1 MHRCNNSV
9 IPQDIR
15 AMQDVLTTAIEMH
28 QGGRLPQAAALY
40 QKILAQEK
48 ENAVAMHLLG
58 VLHHQQGDHAKAIEL
73 IGRAVAIRPNVP
85 AFHANLAEA
94 YRATGQLDRAAGCC
108 RAALGLWP
116 DYPEALCNLGLAL
129 QGLGKKTDAVVQFR
143 RALELRPEFATAHN
157 NLGIVLRELGQF
169 DEALEH
175 FRRAVELDP
184 NFAPARTNLG
194 QMLLDRGK
202 AEEAL
207 PHCEEAVRLQPNM
220 AALHHNLGNALR
232 AMERYVEARSSYL
245 EALRLEPD
253 LAQAQA
259 HLGLTL
265 LRDGQINDAMPW
277 LKRAVELDP
286 TNATFEEFLA
296 ELYVEREDPG
306 EAIPHF
312 ERALILSEE
321 ERPSVHLSLGWAL
334 QDEGRHAEA
343 REHYDTALRIQPD
356 SAAAH
361 LNIGGLSEEQGHMD
375 KAEEAFRSA
384 LRLQPNFPIPHAR
397 LSTLL
402 RGKLPDDDVE
412 ALERRLADPDL
423 AQAPRARLLFGLTH
437 VLDARGD
444 YARAG
449 ECLREANAISK
460 SLAKGN
466 REYVP
471 ADHDRFV
478 TGLLKTFDSGFFERV
493 GGLGHESRRP
503 VFVFGLPRSGTT
515 LIEQILASH
524 SRLHGA
530 GELRAARQ
538 TFEAIPAAVGLTGPP
553 MESIPHLDA
562 PAFRRLAE
570 QHLERLRLLAG
581 DRPDRVADKMPDNYM
596 YLGLMSAVFP
606 RATFIHCRR
615 NLRDIAVS
623 CWMTDFRS
631 IRWANDLEH
640 IASRFQQYRRLM
652 DHWEAVLPATIHH
665 VDYEETVTDTEAV
678 ARRLIA
684 ACGLEWEPACLEFH
698 RNERPI
704 RTASVTQV
712 RQPVYTRSVAR
723 WKNYEASLGELFA
736 KLPADQDREPESHGP
751 VASS

>member
-1 MHRCNNSV
+1 
-9 IPQDIR
+9 
-15 AMQDVLTTAIEMH
+15 MQDVLTTAIEMH
-28 QGGRLPQAAALY
+28 QAGRLTQAAALY
-40 QKILAQEK
+40 QKILSQEK
-48 ENAVAMHLLG
+48 DNAVAMHLLG
-58 VLHHQQGDHAKAIEL
+58 VLHHQQGDQAKAIEL
-73 IGRAVAIRPNVP
+73 IGRAVALRPNVP

-94 YRATGQLDRAAGCC
+94 YRATGQLERAAGCC

-129 QGLGKKTDAVVQFR
+129 QGLGKKAEAVTQFR

-175 FRRAVELDP
+175 FRRAVELEP
-184 NFAPARTNLG
+184 MFAPARTNLG
-194 QMLLDRGK
+194 QMLLDRGQ

-253 LAQAQA
+253 LAPAQA

-265 LRDGQINDAMPW
+265 LRDGQINDALPW

-286 TNATFEEFLA
+286 ANANFEEFLA

-312 ERALILSEE
+312 ERALSLSED
-321 ERPSVHLSLGWAL
+321 ERPGIHLSLGWAL

-343 REHYDTALRIQPD
+343 REHYETALRIQPD
-356 SAAAH
+356 SAAAQ
-361 LNIGGLSEEQGHMD
+361 LNIGGLSEEQGRMD
-375 KAEEAFRSA
+375 KAEDAFRTA
-384 LRLQPNFPIPHAR
+384 LRVQPNFPIPHAR
-397 LSTLL
+397 LATLL
-402 RGKLPDDDVE
+402 RGKLPDEDLA
-412 ALERRLADPDL
+412 ALERRLADPEL
-423 AQAPRARLLFGLTH
+423 PQAPRARLLFGLTH
-437 VLDARGD
+437 VLDARGE

-460 SLAKGN
+460 SLAKGH

-471 ADHDRFV
+471 ADHERFV
-478 TGLLKTFDSGFFERV
+478 NGLLKAFDAGFFERV
-493 GGLGHESRRP
+493 AGSGHDSRRP

-530 GELRAARQ
+530 GELRAARL
-538 TFEAIPAAVGLTGPP
+538 TFEAIPVAVGLTGPP
-553 MESIPHLDA
+553 MEGVPHLDG
-562 PAFRRLAE
+562 PALRRLAE
-570 QHLERLRLLAG
+570 QQLERLRVLAG
-581 DRPDRVADKMPDNYM
+581 DRPARVADKMPDNYM
-596 YLGLMSAVFP
+596 YLGLMAAVFP

-615 NLRDIAVS
+615 DPRDIAVS

-652 DHWEAVLPATIHH
+652 EHWQAVLPATIHH
-665 VDYEETVTDTEAV
+665 VDYEETVSDTEAV

-684 ACGLEWEPACLEFH
+684 ACGLDWEPACLEFH
-698 RNERPI
+698 TNERPI

-712 RQPVYTRSVAR
+712 RQPVYKRSVAR

-736 KLPADQDREPESHGP
+736 NLP
-751 VASS
+751 VV